1 MAVKEVIPNNIVN
14 LPQRGEKNASKNK
27 SANKICV
34 DHLLSYTQEADK
46 KANARGRVDSIY
58 ERLLDQN
65 KRNKKEPCIAAEA
78 TFKPK

>member
-34 DHLLSYTQEADK
+34 DHLLSYT
-46 KANARGRVDSIY
+46 
-58 ERLLDQN
+58 
-65 KRNKKEPCIAAEA
+65 
-78 TFKPK
+78 